1 MIMKIL
7 VVGASGRVGGN
18 LVKQLLADE
27 HQVIGTTRQEEKLF
41 DNDNYSQL
49 DLDITAS
56 KESIEKQLDQDID
69 AVYFVAG
76 SGGKDVLEVDLHGA
90 VKTMQ
95 AAQDKG
101 IKRYIMLS
109 AVFSLET
116 DKWANNPSVNELKD
130 YYISKHYADQWLVN
144 NSTLDYTIVQP
155 GALKERAGTGKI
167 TIDDNESGE
176 NTIEDVATTL
186 AAVLTAENTIG
197 KVFNMHNGDID
208 INEAVATV

>member
-1 MIMKIL
+1 MKIL
-7 VVGASGRVGGN
+7 VIGASGRVGGE

-27 HQVIGTTRQEEKLF
+27 HQVIGTTRQEKKLF
-41 DNDNYSQL
+41 DNDNYTQL

-76 SGGKDVLEVDLHGA
+76 SGGKNVLEVDLHGA

-109 AVFSLET
+109 SVFSLET
-116 DKWANNPSVNELKD
+116 EKWDNNPNIADLKD
-130 YYISKHYADQWLVN
+130 YYISKHYADHWLVN
-144 NSTLDYTIVQP
+144 NSSLDYTIVQP
-155 GALKERAGTGKI
+155 GALKERDGTGKI
-167 TIDDNESGE
+167 TINDTSSGE
-176 NTIEDVATTL
+176 NAIEDVSTTL
-186 AAVLTAENTIG
+186 AAVLTADNTIG
-197 KVFNMHNGDID
+197 KVFNLHNGDID
-208 INEAVATV
+208 INEAIATV

>member
-1 MIMKIL
+1 MKIL
-7 VVGASGRVGGN
+7 VVGASGRVGGE

-27 HQVIGTTRQEEKLF
+27 HQVIGTTRQEKKLF
-41 DNDNYSQL
+41 DNDSYTQL

-109 AVFSLET
+109 SVFSLET
-116 DKWANNPSVNELKD
+116 EKWDNNPNIADLKD
-130 YYISKHYADQWLVN
+130 YYISKHYADHWLVN
-144 NSTLDYTIVQP
+144 NSSLDYTIVQP
-155 GALKERAGTGKI
+155 GALKERDGTGKI
-167 TIDDNESGE
+167 TINDTSSGE
-176 NTIEDVATTL
+176 NAIEDVATTL
-186 AAVLTAENTIG
+186 AAVLTADNTIG
-197 KVFNMHNGDID
+197 KVFNLHNGDID
-208 INEAVATV
+208 INEAIATV

>member
-1 MIMKIL
+1 MKIL
-7 VVGASGRVGGN
+7 VVGASGRVGSN

-41 DNDNYSQL
+41 DNDNYTQL

-109 AVFSLET
+109 SVFSLET
-116 DKWANNPSVNELKD
+116 EKWDNNPNIADLKD
-130 YYISKHYADQWLVN
+130 YYISKHYADHWLVN
-144 NSTLDYTIVQP
+144 NSSLDYTIVQP
-155 GALKERAGTGKI
+155 GALKERDGTGKI
-167 TIDDNESGE
+167 TINDTSSGE
-176 NTIEDVATTL
+176 NAIEDVATTL
-186 AAVLTAENTIG
+186 AAVLTADNTIG
-197 KVFNMHNGDID
+197 KVFNLHNGDID
-208 INEAVATV
+208 INEAIATV

>member
-1 MIMKIL
+1 MKIL
-7 VVGASGRVGGN
+7 VVGASGRVGGE

-27 HQVIGTTRQEEKLF
+27 HQVIGTTRQEKKLF
-41 DNDNYSQL
+41 DNDNYTQL

-76 SGGKDVLEVDLHGA
+76 SGGKNVLEVDLHGA

-109 AVFSLET
+109 SVFSLET
-116 DKWANNPSVNELKD
+116 EKWDNNPNIADLKD
-130 YYISKHYADQWLVN
+130 YYISKHYADHWLVN
-144 NSTLDYTIVQP
+144 NSSLDYTIVQP
-155 GALKERAGTGKI
+155 GALKERDGTGKI
-167 TIDDNESGE
+167 TINDTSSGE
-176 NTIEDVATTL
+176 NAIEDVATTL
-186 AAVLTAENTIG
+186 AAVLTADNTIG
-197 KVFNMHNGDID
+197 KVFNLHNGDID
-208 INEAVATV
+208 INEAIATV